1 MGKNHKRRGISKKSF
16 VQLRGVI
23 VEVLSNLCHLDDEGI
38 EAYSSLFDTVYHIIF
53 NNLDDR
59 KMF

>member
-1 MGKNHKRRGISKKSF
+1 MAKNHKRRGISKKSF

-23 VEVLSNLCHLDDEGI
+23 VEVLCAVCHLDEEGI
-38 EAYSSLFDTVYHIIF
+38 EAYSMLLDTVHHIIF
-53 NNLDDR
+53 NNLDDG